1 MMAEMIGLFDGG
13 EERAERRRGDS
24 LRQPLAARM
33 RPRTLDEFV
42 GQQQVIG
49 PGRALRRAIE
59 ADTVPSMILWGPPG
73 TGKTTLAGIIAHAS
87 GAHFV
92 ALSAVSA
99 GVADLRRVVAD
110 AQKVRA
116 TGRRTVLFID
126 EIHRFNKAQQDAV
139 LPYVE
144 DGTVTM
150 IGATTEN
157 PSFEV
162 NSALLSR
169 SRVFVLQALSD
180 SDVRTLVERA
190 LDDRER
196 GVAALDVRLTPEA
209 LDALVGLA
217 NGDARVALSTLE
229 FAASAARPNAEG
241 TREIDTAAIAD
252 ALQRRATGYD
262 KAGDAHYDTISA
274 FIKTIRG
281 SDPDAA
287 VYWLARMIE
296 SGEDPL
302 FIARRL
308 VILAS
313 EDVGL
318 ADRHALPLA
327 MAAQQAVH
335 FVGMPEGFYPL
346 AHATLYLAA
355 APKSNAVGRA
365 YSAALADVQA
375 TRNDPVPLH
384 LRNAPTGLMKSLGY
398 GEGYRYA
405 HEDYA
410 EMDAS
415 GDLPPA
421 VVLQPNLPDT
431 LTRRAYFQPGRQG
444 DEARLRAWIDERR
457 GRAPAGDGEA
467 AGEDDEL

>member
-1 MMAEMIGLFDGG
+1 MMGLFDSGEGG
-13 EERAERRRGDS
+13 GRVRE
-24 LRQPLAARM
+24 PLAARM

-42 GQQQVIG
+42 GQEQIVG

-59 ADTVPSMILWGPPG
+59 SDQAPSMILWGPPG
-73 TGKTTLAGIIAHAS
+73 TGKTTLARIIAHAT
-87 GAHFV
+87 GAHFA

-110 AQKVRA
+110 AQKLRA
-116 TGRRTVLFID
+116 AGRRTVLFID

-144 DGTVTM
+144 DGTVTL

-169 SRVFVLQALSD
+169 SRVFVLKALGD
-180 SDVRTLVERA
+180 DEVRALVERA
-190 LDDRER
+190 LHDPER
-196 GVAALDVRLTPEA
+196 GLGGQNVTITPDALEA
-209 LDALVGLA
+209 LVNLA
-217 NGDARVALSTLE
+217 NGDARAALSTLE
-229 FAASAARPNAEG
+229 FAAAAAPRRGEG
-241 TREIDTAAIAD
+241 RTIDAKTVGE

-262 KAGDAHYDTISA
+262 KGGDAHYDTISA

-287 VYWLARMIE
+287 VYWLARMID

-327 MAAQQAVH
+327 LAAQQAVH

-346 AHATLYLAA
+346 AHAVLYLAT
-355 APKSNAVGRA
+355 APKSNTVGRA
-365 YSAALADVQA
+365 YSAALADVERS
-375 TRNDPVPLH
+375 RNDPVPLH
-384 LRNAPTGLMKSLGY
+384 LRNAPTKLMRNLGY

-405 HEDYA
+405 HTDYA
-410 EMDAS
+410 DMDAE

-421 VVLQPNLPDT
+421 VALQSNLPEALGD
-431 LTRRAYFQPGRQG
+431 RAYFQPGKQG

-457 GRAPAGDGEA
+457 GSANRAESDLFG
-467 AGEDDEL
+467 DDE